1 MRMRHAAVGVALV
14 VAVTGC
20 SSKEDAME
28 DRIRE
33 GLPDDSVVATVMDDQ
48 PTESTELDLP
58 QLPEWRLAEVRATGE
73 RPFTTVVAY
82 PPEGDPR
89 TIVLTGNP
97 DQWEQVTTEG
107 HVEDA
112 AGALAVARTW
122 YDSIRRTDQL
132 WYRVESVDD
141 IDWQPVVDEDEV
153 TRLKEGYRGRITT
166 PEATRSGDGW
176 SVALWTIEQGDL
188 LRHELTIGA
197 DATVDDSAET
207 LEKKMPVSVA
217 V

>member
-1 MRMRHAAVGVALV
+1 MRMRRTAVVLALAMV
-14 VAVTGC
+14 VTGC
-20 SSKEDAME
+20 SSKEDATE
-28 DRIRE
+28 ERIRE

-48 PTESTELDLP
+48 PTESRELDLP
-58 QLPEWRLAEVRATGE
+58 QVPDWRLAEVRATGE

-89 TIVLTGNP
+89 TLVLTGNP
-97 DQWEQVTTEG
+97 DSWRQITTG
-107 HVEDA
+107 GRVEDA
-112 AGALAVARTW
+112 AGALAVARAW

-153 TRLKEGYRGRITT
+153 TRLKEAYRGRITA

-188 LRHELTIGA
+188 LRHELTIGT

-207 LEKKMPVSVA
+207 LEKKVPVSVA